1 MNEFEVIVH
10 GPNGYIEFG
19 RYRTSLINDAI
30 DASERLI
37 KNLADDGYIRLYNGS
52 DGCTVVYKEY
62 VMSFSVKPVEE
73 EKK

>member
-1 MNEFEVIVH
+1 MNEFEVVVR

-19 RYRTSLINDAI
+19 RYRSSLIDDAI

-37 KNLADDGYIRLYNGS
+37 KNLADDGYIWLYNGS
-52 DGCTVVYKEY
+52 DGCTVVYKES
-62 VMSFSVKPVEE
+62 VTSFSVKPVEE